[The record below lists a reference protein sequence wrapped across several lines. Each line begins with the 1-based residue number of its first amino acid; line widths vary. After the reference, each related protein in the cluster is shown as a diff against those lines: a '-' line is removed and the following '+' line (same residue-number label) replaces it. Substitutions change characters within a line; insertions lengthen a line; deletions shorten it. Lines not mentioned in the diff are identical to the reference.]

1 MAETYYNVE
10 FKVVV
15 VGHPDVG
22 KTAILNRISQRD
34 FDLGFTVMPS
44 SEFKNRRVRV
54 LFKPFR
60 LPFT

>member
-34 FDLGFTVMPS
+34 FDLGQNS
-44 SEFKNRRVRV
+44 
-54 LFKPFR
+54 LFKECPLIR
-60 LPFT
+60 GSTV